1 MNKKLFFR
9 IFVHLLFCTL
19 TILFFRL
26 NSFLRPL
33 VTCAIYKE
41 YIAGGIVLI
50 VFYLNYFLLYPKL
63 YEERRFVS
71 YVIVSMLVLAVA
83 SLLEERLV
91 YFQVY
96 EIIKYLDID
105 RFHYFANQTGVVFLR
120 DACFFLFSFMVS
132 VIRALNEEKHDL
144 QRYLH
149 KQNHLIVAKTI
160 LGNDTV
166 TISDGDITHCQQ
178 IENYAY
184 LYLLNGNVYT
194 KNCTLS
200 DLSGD
205 IGPECCVR
213 ISRSV
218 VVMYAYIQSFDQN
231 TVIVQTHKGIE
242 GFTITNYYKD
252 QALSQIKSHVIGS
265 KVNNPDVVDVNVYSE
280 NSFNELFQEN
290 TNDEQIS
297 PIAETGQVDEP
308 QVAQQVLS
316 FISEHPGCKSTDLT
330 GQFHVSLSTV
340 NRILRQLK
348 ADGLITYEGSKKTG
362 GYRAVGS

>member
-1 MNKKLFFR
+1 MNKKLFLR
-9 IFVHLLFCTL
+9 IFVHLLFCVFTV
-19 TILFFRL
+19 LFFRL
-26 NSFLRPL
+26 NTFLRPAAL
-33 VTCAIYKE
+33 GALYKE
-41 YIAGGIVLI
+41 YISGGIVLS
-50 VFYLNYFLLYPKL
+50 VFYLNYFLFYPKF
-63 YEERRFVS
+63 YAKRRFGSYIAVS
-71 YVIVSMLVLAVA
+71 IIVLTIA
-83 SLLEERLV
+83 SLTEEKLV
-91 YFQVY
+91 YPQVY
-96 EIIKYLDID
+96 RVVENMNID
-105 RFHYFANQTGVVFLR
+105 FHRYFANQTFLIFLR
-120 DACFFLFSFMVS
+120 DACFFLFSFMVC
-132 VIRALNEEKHDL
+132 VIRALNEEKRDL
-144 QRYLH
+144 QRCLH
-149 KQNHLIVAKTI
+149 NQNHLIVAKTI

-200 DLSGD
+200 DLSDD

-218 VVMYAYIQSFDQN
+218 VVMYAYIQSFDRN
-231 TVIVQTHKGIE
+231 VVFVQTHKGIE

-265 KVNNPDVVDVNVYSE
+265 KVNKPDVVDVNVYSE

-308 QVAQQVLS
+308 QVALQVLS
-316 FISEHPGCKSTDLT
+316 FISEHPGCKSSDLT
-330 GQFHVSLSTV
+330 GQFHISLSTV
-340 NRILRQLK
+340 NRILRQIK
-348 ADGLITYEGSKKTG
+348 AEGLITYEGSKKTG